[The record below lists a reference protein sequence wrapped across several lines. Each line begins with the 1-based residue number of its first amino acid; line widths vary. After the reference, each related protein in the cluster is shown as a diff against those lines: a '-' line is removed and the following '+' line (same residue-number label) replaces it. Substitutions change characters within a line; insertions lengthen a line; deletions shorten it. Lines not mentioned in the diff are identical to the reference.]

1 MQREYRRVRGS
12 PGVRNPVAPLEV
24 TTGTQVSRLFS
35 FYFLILTQTAL
46 GVSQITGGG
55 MSWLIQGLLI
65 PLLKQYQYKIKRSNR
80 KVETMVKDDTV
91 QVEGRTYEYPCR
103 KVTREDCRKDAD
115 RSRASRSLSLVYYR
129 RRISVRVRRVPYPAM
144 PQSAQVVTYKT

>member
-1 MQREYRRVRGS
+1 MQGKYRRVHGS
-12 PGVRNPVAPLEV
+12 PGVRNPAAPLKV
-24 TTGTQVSRLFS
+24 TTGTQVSLLFS

-55 MSWLIQGLLI
+55 VSWLIQGLLI
-65 PLLKQYQYKIKRSNR
+65 PLLKQCQYKIKRSNR
-80 KVETMVKDDTV
+80 KVETMVKYDTV
-91 QVEGRTYEYPCR
+91 QLEGRTYPCR
-103 KVTREDCRKDAD
+103 KMTREDCRKDAN

>member
-1 MQREYRRVRGS
+1 MQGEYRWVRGS
-12 PGVRNPVAPLEV
+12 PGVRNPVAHLKV

-35 FYFLILTQTAL
+35 FNFLILTQTAL

-55 MSWLIQGLLI
+55 VSWLIQGLLI

-80 KVETMVKDDTV
+80 KVERMVKDDTV
-91 QVEGRTYEYPCR
+91 QLEGRTYPCR

-115 RSRASRSLSLVYYR
+115 RSRASRSLSLFYYR

>member
-1 MQREYRRVRGS
+1 MQGEYHRVRGS
-12 PGVRNPVAPLEV
+12 PRVRNPVAPLKV
-24 TTGTQVSRLFS
+24 TTGTQISRLFS

-55 MSWLIQGLLI
+55 VSWLIQGLLI
-65 PLLKQYQYKIKRSNR
+65 PLLKQYQYEIKRSNR

-91 QVEGRTYEYPCR
+91 QAEGRTYPCR